1 MFTVQAGSFYPA
13 PKVTSAVV
21 RLDIRPTPAV
31 QVRMRALTL
40 PWCGPPLASA
50 ARPPPMPLRQGWA
63 CPRQQV
69 AQALQ
74 DAGLDPRV
82 RPEQLT
88 LEDFAAVDAALRAGR

>member
-1 MFTVQAGSFYPA
+1 
-13 PKVTSAVV
+13 
-21 RLDIRPTPAV
+21 
-31 QVRMRALTL
+31 MRALTL

-50 ARPPPMPLRQGWA
+50 ARTAANAIAAGLGLS
-63 CPRQQV
+63 RQQV